1 MWERAREDEEQ
12 KNSERQTLELI
23 KAVEWSCESVEPPTL
38 LHAKRSLWTWN
49 KPGTLHESS
58 RAFETCHSRSFGHAE
73 PSATYHSL
81 SGVLHGR
88 QAAVRSRS
96 AKNIWRLADHCRQSS
111 VDLGVEMI
119 LGGGALCSRRHLINP
134 THRDYPRFLS
144 TNAYSYWLCASL
156 CTICLISIAHLVF
169 EMNGG
174 QRAVCWRAS
183 AARPGYN

>member
-1 MWERAREDEEQ
+1 LNPQ
-12 KNSERQTLELI
+12 HFCTLSE
-23 KAVEWSCESVEPPTL
+23 
-38 LHAKRSLWTWN
+38 
-49 KPGTLHESS
+49 
-58 RAFETCHSRSFGHAE
+58 AFRHGINRGPCMSPRE
-73 PSATYHSL
+73 PSRPAILVALVMPSCHSL

-88 QAAVRSRS
+88 RAAVRSRS

-156 CTICLISIAHLVF
+156 CTICLVSIVHLVF
-169 EMNGG
+169 ETNCG
-174 QRAVCWRAS
+174 QRAVCWRAP